1 MLYLL
6 LAIASSAMVSVV
18 MRLSTNKV
26 QGNVSML
33 AMNYLMC
40 MCMAAAYTG
49 FGNLLP
55 KHESLPQTIGMGVVH
70 GILYLVSFVLLQV
83 NVKKNGVVLSATFM
97 KLGLLVPMVVS
108 VFLFHEIP
116 AVTQTV
122 GFLLA
127 VAAILLINL
136 EREATVVQSASGL
149 LLLLLTGG
157 AADAMSK
164 VYEELGEPAL
174 SAQFLFYTFVVAFV
188 LCLGLM
194 VFKKQRIGKNELFF
208 GLLIGIPNY
217 FSARFLLKAL
227 ESLSAV
233 IVYPSYSV
241 AAILAVTAV
250 GVVCFR
256 ERLGKRQWL
265 ALGVILVALLLLNV

>member
-55 KHESLPQTIGMGVVH
+55 NHENLPRTIGMGAVH

-97 KLGLLVPMVVS
+97 KLGLLVPMMLS
-108 VFLFHEIP
+108 VFMFQEIP
-116 AVTQTV
+116 AVTQAV
-122 GFLLA
+122 GFVLA
-127 VAAILLINL
+127 ISAILLINL
-136 EREATVVQSASGL
+136 EKEATVVQSVSGL
-149 LLLLLTGG
+149 LVLLLTGG

-194 VFKKQRIGKNELFF
+194 LYKKQKIGKNELFF
-208 GLLIGIPNY
+208 GLLIGIPNF

-227 ESLSAV
+227 EFLSAV

-241 AAILAVTAV
+241 ATILAVTVA
-250 GVVCFR
+250 GVACFR
-256 ERLGKRQWL
+256 ERLGRRQWL
-265 ALGVILVALLLLNV
+265 ALGVILAALVLLNI